1 MIEQLL
7 QYDKELFL
15 FLNGLGTETW
25 DGFWMFITTTRNSAP
40 LYLLLLYLSYR
51 TFGWKGTGIILVS
64 IALLITCTDQLS
76 NFFKY
81 GIGRLRPCHEPEV
94 SSAMRLVK
102 SYCGGQFGYFSAHAA
117 NSFGPAIFFTVL
129 FGKKVKYIPVFVC
142 SQN

>member
-64 IALLITCTDQLS
+64 IALLIPVPINCPTFLS
-76 NFFKY
+76 MA
-81 GIGRLRPCHEPEV
+81 
-94 SSAMRLVK
+94 SAACV
-102 SYCGGQFGYFSAHAA
+102 
-117 NSFGPAIFFTVL
+117 PATNP
-129 FGKKVKYIPVFVC
+129 K
-142 SQN
+142 